1 MGKNGMYRKQL
12 RSMEAMLLNSVELSC
27 ILLRICIGLD
37 EEEGKEIVL
46 EEVIKNILSL
56 QE

>member
-12 RSMEAMLLNSVELSC
+12 RSMEAMLLNSFELLC

-37 EEEGKEIVL
+37 EEEGKEIVF
-46 EEVIKNILSL
+46 
-56 QE
+56 